1 MNRGDIIPLTDLRRT
16 SACGLHGDRFE
27 DNTSEGLMGLG
38 LGYAFRSAMSTYMRT
53 TQWITSTRTSTT
65 RIISTST
72 LRAIRP

>member
-1 MNRGDIIPLTDLRRT
+1 
-16 SACGLHGDRFE
+16 
-27 DNTSEGLMGLG
+27 
-38 LGYAFRSAMSTYMRT
+38 MSTYMRT